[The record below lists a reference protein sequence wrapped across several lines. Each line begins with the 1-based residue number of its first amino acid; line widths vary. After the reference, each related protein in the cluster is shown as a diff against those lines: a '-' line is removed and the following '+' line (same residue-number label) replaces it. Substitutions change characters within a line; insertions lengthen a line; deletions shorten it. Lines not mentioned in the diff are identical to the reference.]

1 MTEHEIASAIE
12 NYVTSYE
19 GVTSS
24 SLSLEQIKDE
34 VNTLRMRTVFELD
47 QQKLL
52 MTPFVG
58 YVQTIPELVV
68 IKTTIDEDTVV
79 LTIKVPRVYIRA
91 NGKIAITY
99 VGGIDLSSPYRIT
112 TGNHHMWSK
121 ADAFIGNKPMAHYRE
136 DADGGLITLFN
147 KATEKIAVQALWET
161 PSHLSQFDIYDDEVT
176 AYPMP
181 QAQIDMLIGK
191 MTESYIRT
199 MYRIPAQSNIQADS
213 PNQSAQQQGQPGPPT
228 Q

>member
-24 SLSLEQIKDE
+24 SISLEQIKDE
-34 VNTLRMRTVFELD
+34 INTLRMRIVTELD
-47 QQKLL
+47 QQKML

-58 YVQTIPELVV
+58 YVQTIPSVKVTKETINEVV
-68 IKTTIDEDTVV
+68 ILTVK
-79 LTIKVPRVYIRA
+79 IPRVYIRA

-121 ADAFIGNKPMAHYRE
+121 ADAFIGGKPMAHYRE
-136 DADGGLITLFN
+136 DEDGGLITIYK
-147 KATEKIAVQALWET
+147 KATEKIAVQALFET
-161 PSHLSQFDIYDDEVT
+161 PSHLSTFDIYDDEKT
-176 AYPMP
+176 AFPMP
-181 QAQIDMLIGK
+181 QAQIDTMIGK
-191 MTESYIRT
+191 TVESYIRT

-213 PNQSAQQQGQPGPPT
+213 PAQSMQEQGGQQQR
-228 Q
+228 

>member
-24 SLSLEQIKDE
+24 SISLEQIKDE
-34 VNTLRMRTVFELD
+34 INTLRMRVIAELD
-47 QQKLL
+47 QSKLL

-58 YVQTIPELVV
+58 YVQTIPSITVV
-68 IKTTIDEDTVV
+68 KETIDEVVKLTV
-79 LTIKVPRVYIRA
+79 KVPRVYIRA

-99 VGGIDLSSPYRIT
+99 IGGIDLASPYRIT
-112 TGNHHMWSK
+112 TGNHHMWSH

-136 DADGGLITLFN
+136 DENGGLITIYR
-147 KATEKIAVQALWET
+147 KATEKIAVQALFET
-161 PSHLSQFDIYDDEVT
+161 PSHLTDFDIYDDEKT

-181 QAQIDMLIGK
+181 QAQIDTMIGK
-191 MTESYIRT
+191 TVNSYINT
-199 MYRIPAQSNIQADS
+199 LYRIPAQSNIQADS
-213 PNQSAQQQGQPGPPT
+213 PQQSTQEQQL
-228 Q
+228 

>member
-24 SLSLEQIKDE
+24 SISLEQIKDE
-34 VNTLRMRTVFELD
+34 MNTLRMRVVSELD

-58 YVQTIPELVV
+58 YVQTIPSVTVSKE
-68 IKTTIDEDTVV
+68 TINEVAI
-79 LTIKVPRVYIRA
+79 LTIKVPRIYIRA

-99 VGGIDLSSPYRIT
+99 VGGIDLASPYRIT

-121 ADAFIGNKPMAHYRE
+121 ADAFIGDKPMAHYRE
-136 DADGGLITLFN
+136 DEDGGLITLYQ
-147 KATEKIAVQALWET
+147 KSTEKIAVQALWET
-161 PSHLSQFDIYDDEVT
+161 PSHLASFGIYDDEKT

-181 QAQIDMLIGK
+181 QAQIDVLIGK
-191 MTESYIRT
+191 IAESYVRVL
-199 MYRIPAQSNIQADS
+199 YRIPTQSNIQADS
-213 PNQSAQQQGQPGPPT
+213 PQQSAQEQGQ
-228 Q
+228 QIQQ

>member
-24 SLSLEQIKDE
+24 SISLEQIKDE
-34 VNTLRMRTVFELD
+34 VNTLRMRLVSELD

-58 YVQTIPELVV
+58 YVQTIPNIKV
-68 IKTTIDEDTVV
+68 IKTTVGELVILTV
-79 LTIKVPRVYIRA
+79 KVPRIYIRA

-99 VGGIDLSSPYRIT
+99 VGGIDMASPYRIT

-121 ADAFIGNKPMAHYRE
+121 ADAYIGGKPMAHYRE
-136 DADGGLITLFN
+136 DVDGGLITIYQ
-147 KATEKIAVQALWET
+147 KSTERVAVQALWET
-161 PSHLSQFDIYDDEVT
+161 PSHLSTFGIYDDEKT

-181 QAQIDMLIGK
+181 QAQIDTMIGK
-191 MTESYIRT
+191 TVESYIRT
-199 MYRIPAQSNIQADS
+199 MYRIPAQSNIQGDS
-213 PNQSAQQQGQPGPPT
+213 PQQSAQEQQQ
-228 Q
+228 

>member
-19 GVTSS
+19 GVTGS

-34 VNTLRMRTVFELD
+34 VNTLRMRVISELD
-47 QQKLL
+47 QAKLL

-58 YVQTIPELVV
+58 YVQTIPS
-68 IKTTIDEDTVV
+68 IKVNKETVDEKIV
-79 LTIKVPRVYIRA
+79 LTIKIPRIYIRA

-99 VGGIDLSSPYRIT
+99 VGGVDLASPYRIT

-136 DADGGLITLFN
+136 DEDGGLITIYQ
-147 KATEKIAVQALWET
+147 KATEKIAVQALFET
-161 PSHLSQFDIYDDEVT
+161 PSHLSTFGIYDDEVT
-176 AYPMP
+176 AFPMP
-181 QAQIDMLIGK
+181 QAQIDALIGK
-191 MTESYIRT
+191 TSESYIRT
-199 MYRIPAQSNIQADS
+199 MYRIPTQSNIQADS
-213 PNQSAQQQGQPGPPT
+213 PNQSAQQQGAQQP
-228 Q
+228 QQQ

>member
-19 GVTSS
+19 GVTGS

-34 VNTLRMRTVFELD
+34 VNTLRMRVISELD
-47 QQKLL
+47 QSKLL

-58 YVQTIPELVV
+58 YVQTIPSTPV
-68 IKTTIDEDTVV
+68 IKTTENEVTT
-79 LTIKVPRVYIRA
+79 LTIKIPRIYIRA

-99 VGGIDLSSPYRIT
+99 VGGTDLASPYRIT

-121 ADAFIGNKPMAHYRE
+121 ADAFIGDKPMAHYRE
-136 DADGGLITLFN
+136 DEDGGLITIHQ
-147 KATEKIAVQALWET
+147 KSTTAVAVQAVFET
-161 PSHLSQFDIYDDEVT
+161 PSNLSSFGIYDDEVT
-176 AYPMP
+176 SYPMP
-181 QAQIDMLIGK
+181 QAQIDSLIGK
-191 MTESYIRT
+191 IAESYVRV

-213 PNQSAQQQGQPGPPT
+213 PQQSAQEQGQQGPPT